1 MVEEMLAERGIC
13 VSYETARRSR
23 TRSASGFLRAATNG
37 ISTKSSFRSPESH
50 TGCGVR

>member
-1 MVEEMLAERGIC
+1 M
-13 VSYETARRSR
+13 SNETVRQWAMKFGEAFSDQIRQR
-23 TRSASGFLRAATNG
+23 LLCAATNS